1 MTAFHDRDD
10 LHAAGAASAPEG
22 EGTHDGAAGAE
33 ADAPRPSA
41 SGDDLDE
48 VDVWRRELE
57 RANDALAQARA
68 ELASAEDRAL
78 RARADLE
85 NLRRRSHADLERARQ
100 QGLDAAL
107 LPVLRVHDDLV
118 RALAAAEQSDPAAIV
133 PGVEAVLQ
141 GLLRQ
146 LESLGLERTG
156 AVGQPFDA
164 ERHEAILV
172 VPAAEPE
179 LAGTIQTVFEA
190 GFVQG
195 DRLVRPARVIVYQE
209 G

>member
-1 MTAFHDRDD
+1 MNDRDD
-10 LHAAGAASAPEG
+10 LHASGADPAPDA
-22 EGTHDGAAGAE
+22 TPHGAAGAE
-33 ADAPRPSA
+33 SEAAHPDASPA
-41 SGDDLDE
+41 GDDLDE
-48 VDVWRRELE
+48 VDVWRRELA
-57 RANDALAQARA
+57 RANDALAEARA

-85 NLRRRSHADLERARQ
+85 NLRRRSHADVERARM

-107 LPVLRVHDDLV
+107 MPVLRVHDDLV
-118 RALAAAEQSDPAAIV
+118 RALAAAEQADPATIV

-146 LESLGLERTG
+146 LEGLGLERTG
-156 AVGQPFDA
+156 DVGEPFDA
-164 ERHEAILV
+164 ERHEAILA
-172 VPAAEPE
+172 VPAEAPE
-179 LAGTIQTVFEA
+179 LAGTIQAVFEA

-195 DRLVRPARVIVYQE
+195 GRLVRPARVVVYQE